1 VLNIKKISGNRVD
14 VEFAGKLDSAQMTK
28 ILDDLFAAIEDM
40 ENAVMVYRIG
50 ELEMPTMGAIAV
62 ELANLP
68 KIFGMIRNIDKIAVV
83 CEQHWIQTWAE
94 IEGKLIPGLE
104 MKAFGLDEEE
114 KAVVWLGT

>member
-1 VLNIKKISGNRVD
+1 VLNIEKIGDNRVD
-14 VEFAGKLDSAQMTK
+14 IEFAGKLDSAQMTK

-40 ENAVMVYRIG
+40 EHGLMIYRIG

-68 KIFGMIRNIDKIAVV
+68 KIFGMIRNIDKIAVL

-104 MKAFGLDEEE
+104 MKAFDLNEEE
-114 KAVVWLGT
+114 KAAVWLEA